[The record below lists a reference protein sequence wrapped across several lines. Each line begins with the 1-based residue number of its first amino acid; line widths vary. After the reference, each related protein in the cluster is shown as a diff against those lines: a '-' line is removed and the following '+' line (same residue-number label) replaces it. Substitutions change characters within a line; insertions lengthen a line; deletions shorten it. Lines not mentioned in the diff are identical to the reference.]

1 MRDFGG
7 LEAQIMQRMWDR
19 AEPASVR
26 DILEELQQERSIAY
40 TTVMTVMDNL
50 HRKGHLTR
58 TQEGR
63 AYLYTSVRTREE
75 HHALL
80 MSEALEASAD
90 RSGTLLSFLGRMTTE
105 EIQDLRRLLTRAG
118 SRRSRRPEQG

>member
-7 LEAQIMQRMWDR
+7 LEAQIMQRMWERSD
-19 AEPASVR
+19 PASVR
-26 DILEELQQERSIAY
+26 DVLEELQEERPIAY

-63 AYLYTSVRTREE
+63 AYLYSAVRSRDE

-80 MSEALEASAD
+80 MAEVLEASAD
-90 RSGTLLSFLGRMTTE
+90 RSGTLLSFLGRMSAE
-105 EIQDLRRLLTRAG
+105 EIQDLRRLLTQAGRRRARQ
-118 SRRSRRPEQG
+118 SRRR